1 MSQLTAHIIP
11 RDEHPVSRKNIS
23 PSALKVMYRL
33 ENAGFKAF
41 LVGGAVRDM
50 LLGIQPKDFD
60 IATNAHPEQVHKLFS
75 NSRLIGRRFKLVHI
89 LFGREIIEVAT
100 FRSSGEQ
107 LQNDQGMLV
116 RDNVYGDIEED
127 VVRRD
132 FTTNALYY
140 SATDFAIYDY
150 VDALKDIENR
160 QLKLIGIPE
169 ERYREDPVRMLRAV
183 RFAAKLD
190 FAIETQAEEKITE
203 LAHLMQMVAPARLF
217 DEIIK
222 LFVSGKGG
230 RIYQYLKHHKL
241 FDSLFPHVADTLR
254 NNAQSAYYD
263 AFITAGL
270 VNTDKRIQVDKPVT
284 PAFMYAVLL
293 WPEVHRIWQQ
303 KISEGT
309 SEFPAMQQAGYEAT
323 QAQLPFI
330 MITKRFLLMM
340 KEIWEMQLRLTKNN
354 ERRAKQLIHN
364 PRFRA
369 GYDFLLLREQAGEQL
384 EGLGEWWTH
393 FQESNPVPK
402 SSTKSRTGKE
412 RFRPRRPANK
422 AGKRPRS

>member
-132 FTTNALYY
+132 FTANALYY

-190 FAIETQAEEKITE
+190 FTIETQAEEKITE

-254 NNAQSAYYD
+254 NNAQSGYYD

-303 KISEGT
+303 K
-309 SEFPAMQQAGYEAT
+309 
-323 QAQLPFI
+323 
-330 MITKRFLLMM
+330 
-340 KEIWEMQLRLTKNN
+340 N
-354 ERRAKQLIHN
+354 
-364 PRFRA
+364 
-369 GYDFLLLREQAGEQL
+369 
-384 EGLGEWWTH
+384 
-393 FQESNPVPK
+393 
-402 SSTKSRTGKE
+402 
-412 RFRPRRPANK
+412 
-422 AGKRPRS
+422 